1 MKTVQ
6 ASLALNL
13 VEGVN
18 KTFVDGAVVTCKE
31 ANFPCI
37 RKSDGCYVFTDL
49 PKGKYTFVIQK
60 PGFITKEYEVEIGDV
75 QPVIKTVTVQYSVD
89 NYNTSFMNQIV
100 FTLKQKGEIIPNKDV
115 VIKVNTKNPYLRVI
129 EPVTRGSN
137 LLKLNCDFDV
147 RLLYQNYTYDK
158 KANTIIC
165 FSSYDHINKSYVLSN
180 TYRSKINEGGLL
192 SPYWEMKTD
201 DKGRILFVINPIFCL
216 KNEIDLSLTI
226 DKKTTN
232 ITVDI
237 SKSKAQVELE
247 VK

>member
-1 MKTVQ
+1 MRTVK

-31 ANFPCI
+31 VNFPCI
-37 RKSDGCYVFTDL
+37 RKTDGCYAFIDI
-49 PKGKYTFVIQK
+49 PKGKYTFIIQK

-75 QPVIKTVTVQYSVD
+75 QPVIRTVTLQYDVN
-89 NYNTSFMNQIV
+89 NYSTSFMNQVI
-100 FTLKQKGEIIPNKDV
+100 FTLKRKGEIIPNKDV
-115 VIKVNTKNPYLRVI
+115 TIKINTRNPYLRVI

-137 LLKLNCDFDV
+137 LIKLNCDFDA

-158 KANTIIC
+158 KANTNIC
-165 FSSYDHINKSYVLSN
+165 LSSYDHINKAYILST

-201 DKGRILFVINPIFCL
+201 DKGRVLLVINPIFCL
-216 KNEIDLSLTI
+216 KNEVDISLTI

-232 ITVDI
+232 VIVDI
-237 SKSKAQVELE
+237 SKNKAQVELE
-247 VK
+247 IK